1 MSFLQSASGQGWS
14 DDRGGQVLRR
24 VISGG
29 QTGVDKAALHAA
41 LDSGFE
47 TGGFAPKG
55 YRTLDGYDSSLAA
68 FGRAEHLSGLYAPR
82 TYANVKLA
90 DATLRLARVW
100 TSPGE
105 LCTLKAIGK
114 YGKPWL
120 DVDSRR
126 PLAAE
131 EVAAW
136 ILISGVRT

>member
-1 MSFLQSASGQGWS
+1 M
-14 DDRGGQVLRR
+14 
-24 VISGG
+24 
-29 QTGVDKAALHAA
+29 AAKNH
-41 LDSGFE
+41 
-47 TGGFAPKG
+47 
-55 YRTLDGYDSSLAA
+55 
-68 FGRAEHLSGLYAPR
+68 
-82 TYANVKLA
+82 N
-90 DATLRLARVW
+90 RVW

-136 ILISGVRT
+136 ILISGVRTLNVAGNSEKTSPGIFKEAYVYLGKVFRAIAIAKMRE